1 MKITIQYISTSMDSG
16 THDFFESFDRKR
28 FQMEYKLFNGF
39 FEFAEKNVE
48 EKKRLEY
55 IKDLK
60 GYLDYASTIPH

>member
-1 MKITIQYISTSMDSG
+1 
-16 THDFFESFDRKR
+16 
-28 FQMEYKLFNGF
+28 MEYKLFNGF
-39 FEFAEKNVE
+39 FEFAKKNVK